1 MSVLKMNS
9 MEDSPSSEYVP
20 TEATALSVE
29 ERREVLMK
37 VSMKIVER
45 WSTFTFHPYET
56 DTSVDQVNAYAKNLL
71 SLGLFYMEFVDSI
84 KEGNGSRVLR
94 CWKYL
99 LPVFKSSQRKNHSI
113 EVLHFLYEYTFLAS
127 PMHCHQM
134 LWSRFVNTCG
144 RPGTNIPADL
154 HMEHL
159 NRILKEA
166 GVI

>member
-20 TEATALSVE
+20 TEAA
-29 ERREVLMK
+29 
-37 VSMKIVER
+37 
-45 WSTFTFHPYET
+45 
-56 DTSVDQVNAYAKNLL
+56 TSVDQVNTYAKNLL

-84 KEGNGSRVLR
+84 KEGDGSRVLR

-99 LPVFKSSQRKNHSI
+99 LPVFKSSQRKNYSI

-144 RPGTNIPADL
+144 RPGTNIPADF
-154 HMEHL
+154 H
-159 NRILKEA
+159 I
-166 GVI
+166 GY